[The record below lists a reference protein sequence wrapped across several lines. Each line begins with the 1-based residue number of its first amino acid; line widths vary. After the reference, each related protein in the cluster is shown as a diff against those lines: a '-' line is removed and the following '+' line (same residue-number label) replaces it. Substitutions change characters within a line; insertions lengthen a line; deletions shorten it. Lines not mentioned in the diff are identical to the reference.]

1 MSSGGGHAGPKG
13 LSTRLIQAS
22 ALAVLFAVLYGATRA
37 VPTIQ
42 SNVGTIAA
50 VGFLLLSGTLTSELV
65 EVVGLPHLSGY
76 LAAGIIAGPHVLRLV
91 DEHSVVDLTHV
102 NALALALI
110 ALEGGAH
117 LKVETLKKGVKSLA
131 WATLLQSLAGILVM
145 MVVFVSLHRFIP
157 FADKLTTSALVGTG
171 LLWGTLAIT
180 RSPSATLGIMSQ
192 TRAKG
197 PVMTGTL
204 SFVMTSDVVVVV
216 LLATAMVIARPLI
229 DPTTTFS
236 MHDFEELGHDVFGSV
251 ALGTTLGLILAI
263 YMRVVGR
270 QLLVVFLALG
280 FGMSELLAFLHF
292 DTLLAFMVAGFVV
305 QNLSKQ
311 GEKFIAAIEQTGS
324 IVYVIFFATAGAHLD
339 LDLLRQLWPIAVALA
354 GSRLLVTLVTGRV
367 ASRLAKDPPMVRRW
381 AWAGLVSQAGL
392 ALGVAA
398 VIERSFP
405 ILGSGFRAL
414 SIAVVALNEMVG
426 PVLFK
431 LALDRAGESSREP
444 QLSLPAI
451 EMAARASKAHL
462 QVDARASQD
471 PAAHS

>member
-1 MSSGGGHAGPKG
+1 MSGGGDSAAPKG
-13 LSTRLIQAS
+13 FLTRIIQAG
-22 ALAVLFAVLYGATRA
+22 ALAILFAVLYGATRA

-50 VGFLLLSGTLTSELV
+50 VGFLLLCGTLTSELV
-65 EVVGLPHLSGY
+65 EIVGLPHLSGY
-76 LAAGIIAGPHVLRLV
+76 LAAGIAAGPHVLHLI
-91 DEHSVVDLTHV
+91 DEEAVHNLTSV

-117 LKVETLKKGVKSLA
+117 LKLDTLKKGVRSLA
-131 WATLLQSLAGILVM
+131 WATLVQSLAGMLAM
-145 MVVFVSLHRFIP
+145 MVVFISVSPLIP
-157 FADKLTTSALVGTG
+157 FARSLPMVALMGTG

-197 PVMTGTL
+197 PIMTGTL

-216 LLATAMVIARPLI
+216 LLATAMVIARPMI
-229 DPTTTFS
+229 DPTAAFS
-236 MHDFEELGHDVFGSV
+236 LRGFADLGHEVLGSV
-251 ALGTTLGLILAI
+251 ALGTTLGLVLAT
-263 YMRVVGR
+263 YVRLVGR

-280 FGMSELLAFLHF
+280 FGMSELLNFLHF
-292 DTLLAFMVAGFVV
+292 DSLLAFMVAGFVV

-339 LDLLRQLWPIAVALA
+339 LDLLRQLWPIAVGLA
-354 GSRLLVTLVTGRV
+354 GSRVLVTFLAGRV
-367 ASRLAKDPPMVRRW
+367 ASRLANDPPGVRRFGW
-381 AWAGLVSQAGL
+381 TGLISQAGL
-392 ALGVAA
+392 ALGVAG

-414 SIAVVALNEMVG
+414 SVAVVALNEMFG

-431 LALDRAGESSREP
+431 LSLDRSGESSHEP
-444 QLSLPAI
+444 QPSLPI
-451 EMAARASKAHL
+451 I
-462 QVDARASQD
+462 
-471 PAAHS
+471 PAALKPSTRPPASAPS

>member
-1 MSSGGGHAGPKG
+1 VSAGESPSSAAGGHGGHAAAPKG
-13 LSTRLIQAS
+13 LLTRLIQAS

-42 SNVGTIAA
+42 SRVGTIAA

-65 EVVGLPHLSGY
+65 ETVGLPHLSGY
-76 LAAGIIAGPHVLRLV
+76 LAAGIVAGPHVLRLI
-91 DEHSVVDLTHV
+91 DEGSVQDLTSV

-117 LKVETLKKGVKSLA
+117 LRLDTLRRGVRSLA
-131 WATLLQSLAGILVM
+131 WATLIQSLAGMLVM
-145 MVVFVSLHRFIP
+145 ALVFVSLHPFIP
-157 FADKLTTSALVGTG
+157 FAAKLPTAALVGAG

-197 PVMTGTL
+197 PIMTGTL
-204 SFVMTSDVVVVV
+204 SFVMTSDIVVVV

-229 DPTTTFS
+229 DSSATFS
-236 MHDFEELGHDVFGSV
+236 LRGFEDLGHDVLGSV
-251 ALGTTLGLILAI
+251 ALGTTLGLILATYI
-263 YMRVVGR
+263 RLIGA
-270 QLLVVFLALG
+270 QLIVVFIALG
-280 FGMSELLAFLHF
+280 FGMSELITFLHF
-292 DTLLAFMVAGFVV
+292 DSLLAFMVAGFVV

-354 GSRLLVTLVTGRV
+354 GSRVVVTYLAGR
-367 ASRLAKDPPMVRRW
+367 AACRLANDPPVVRRYS
-381 AWAGLVSQAGL
+381 WAGLISQAGL
-392 ALGVAA
+392 ALGVAG

-414 SIAVVALNEMVG
+414 AIAVVALNEMFG

-431 LALDRAGESSREP
+431 FALDRSGESSREAQP
-444 QLSLPAI
+444 SLPSLPPPPLV
-451 EMAARASKAHL
+451 RASE
-462 QVDARASQD
+462 R
-471 PAAHS
+471 